1 MKRFEF
7 PLERLLRVKRQLERI
22 AELELQRA
30 QEATERARAHLQSLR
45 DQLDSLSDKISASV
59 GRVMAPQQWAAAS
72 GMAERVGR
80 SIQVSEREV
89 VAAEQRVLAAAQ
101 ERTQLATEVEA
112 LSTLR
117 RQQAD
122 KWQQEVQ
129 KHDQNRLDEMV
140 QQRWQAA
147 QGAPAVA
154 LYEAEHAA

>member
-59 GRVMAPQQWAAAS
+59 GRVMAPQQWATAS
-72 GMAERVGR
+72 GMAERVGQ
-80 SIQVSEREV
+80 SIQASEREV
-89 VAAEQRVLAAAQ
+89 LTAEQRVLAAAQ

-129 KHDQNRLDEMV
+129 KHNQNQLDEMV